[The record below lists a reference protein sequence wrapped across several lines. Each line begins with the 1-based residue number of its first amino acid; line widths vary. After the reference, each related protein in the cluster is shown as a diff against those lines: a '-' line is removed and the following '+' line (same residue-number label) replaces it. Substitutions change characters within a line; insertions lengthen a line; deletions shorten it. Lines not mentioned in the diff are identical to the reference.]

1 MKKRGAALL
10 LIGCLITAVCFSGTE
25 SVYGAQ
31 QEAEPYADSE
41 ILVVFEDDVSTQ
53 DAESIVKQQEGEDIT
68 VLDTPREEITG
79 LVELPEGQSVQE
91 AVEQYNAD
99 PDIIYAQPNY
109 KYRLEDNT
117 DSTLNAKAAAGLN
130 DARADD
136 LWHLDMIQAKE
147 AWELIQKENHTKTR
161 VAVLDT
167 GAELT
172 HPDLRANVNSS
183 LCVDLSSGKKRAF
196 KGDDDGHGTHVTG
209 IIAASANNG
218 IGVAGVATAGD
229 NTGVEA
235 FVVDVFSGDPR
246 DQDEYGATTAA
257 MVAALQYAVDNRAKV
272 INMSVGYDV
281 NSSDLFEDR
290 LLESAVN
297 KVNAAGSMVV
307 AAAGNDSNTI
317 PNYPA
322 DFDSCVSVISVG
334 KNKQRSSFSNYGET
348 KDISAPGSAIL
359 STDKGA
365 AYTLKSGTSMAT
377 PVVSGAAALLY
388 SMDPNITPKDAR
400 NLLYQSAEDIY
411 TKGWDIQ
418 SGYGIVN
425 VYGAVAMMQQYVTSL
440 KLDKASLSMKP
451 GQTQRLQAV
460 AAGAADAS
468 KLTWTSSNPAA
479 VSVDAEGTV
488 TANGYG
494 TAAITVKSGDALGA
508 SAVCNVTVPYTVN
521 YQLNGGKNNSANPS
535 SYYGRTIYLKNPVR
549 AGYTFAGWYR
559 DSGFRSKVTSF
570 SSGAYTLYA
579 KWSKVTVPAEA
590 VKTLRQSS
598 KTKATVTYKHI
609 SGAKYQTA
617 YSTNRKFTKAATKYK
632 SSKTASVKLS
642 GLKKGKTYYVKVRA
656 YKTDSAGR
664 NVYGKYSSVKKI
676 KLKQ

>member
-1 MKKRGAALL
+1 MKKRGTALL
-10 LIGCLITAVCFSGTE
+10 LICCLMTAVCFSETG
-25 SVYGAQ
+25 SVYGMQ
-31 QEAEPYADSE
+31 QAVEPYTDSE
-41 ILVVFEDDVSTQ
+41 ILVVFEDDVNTME
-53 DAESIVKQQEGEDIT
+53 AESIVKQQDGQDIT

-79 LVELPEGQSVQE
+79 LVELPEGQSVQD
-91 AVEQYNAD
+91 AVEQYQAD
-99 PDIIYAQPNY
+99 PDVTYAQPNY
-109 KYRLEDNT
+109 KYKLADNA
-117 DSTLNAKAAAGLN
+117 DSSLNTQTAAELN
-130 DARADD
+130 DARADS
-136 LWHLDMIQAKE
+136 LWHLDMIHAKE
-147 AWELIQKENHTKTR
+147 AWELIQKLKHTKTR

-167 GAELT
+167 GVELT
-172 HPDLRANVNSS
+172 HPDLKNNVNSS

-209 IIAASANNG
+209 IIAAAANNS
-218 IGVAGVATAGD
+218 IGVAGVATVGD

-246 DQDEYGATTAA
+246 DKDEYGATTAA
-257 MVAALQYAVDNRAKV
+257 MVAALQYAVDNKAKV

-281 NSSDLFEDR
+281 NDSDLFEDR

-307 AAAGNDSNTI
+307 AAAGNAGNTI

-348 KDISAPGSAIL
+348 KDISAPGSSIL

-388 SMDPNITPKDAR
+388 SVDPNITPKDAK
-400 NLLYQSAEDIY
+400 NILYQSAEDIY
-411 TKGWDIQ
+411 TKGWDMQ

-425 VYGAVAMMQQYVTSL
+425 AYGAVAMMQQYVTSL
-440 KLDKASLSMKP
+440 KLNKASLSMSI
-451 GQTQRLQAV
+451 GQTEHLQAAAAS
-460 AAGAADAS
+460 AAGENQ
-468 KLTWTSSNPAA
+468 LTWTSSNPDA

-494 TAAITVKSGDALGA
+494 TATITVKSGDALGA
-508 SAVCNVTVPYTVN
+508 SATCKVTVPYTID

-535 SYYGRTIYLKNPVR
+535 SYYGRTISLKNPVR
-549 AGYTFAGWYR
+549 AGYTFAGWYK

-570 SSGAYTLYA
+570 SSGTYTLYA
-579 KWSKVTVPAEA
+579 KWTKVTVPAEA
-590 VKTLRQSS
+590 VKKLKQSA
-598 KTKATVTYKHI
+598 KTKVTVTYKRI

-617 YSTNRKFTKAATKYK
+617 YSTNRNFTKAATKYK
-632 SSKTASVKLS
+632 SSKTTSIKLT

-656 YKTDSAGR
+656 YKSDSTGR

-676 KLKQ
+676 KLKK